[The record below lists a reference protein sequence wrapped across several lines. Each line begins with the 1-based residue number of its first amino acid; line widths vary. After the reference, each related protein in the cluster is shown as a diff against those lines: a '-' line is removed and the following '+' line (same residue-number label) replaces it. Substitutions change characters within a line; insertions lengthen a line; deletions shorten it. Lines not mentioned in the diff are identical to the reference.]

1 MKSHTWKKGKRKF
14 SAVCN
19 GTGPR
24 SWSCFNRFTLIEL
37 LIVIAIIAIL
47 ASMLLPALNKAK
59 EKARALTC
67 IGNVR
72 QIFLASLDYH
82 GDNNG
87 FLPVGSQVANGL
99 YRNTIAGS
107 GLGQMGAYLKL
118 PLNSNDILKVVI
130 CSEGTRRSRF
140 PDGNLDFSYAFN
152 GSDAHDSQGFVSGT
166 LENPVVRIDNVF
178 NPSTRALL
186 GEIGYDGWKHPF
198 PATPTYY
205 GYGGSFNLRDYW
217 IGYRHQRRT
226 HTVFVDGHAEA
237 VEYSRI
243 PRGLTSTLDPNSF
256 FRDNR

>member
-1 MKSHTWKKGKRKF
+1 MKFHTRKKGKREF
-14 SAVCN
+14 SAVCS
-19 GTGPR
+19 GTGSR

-59 EKARALTC
+59 EKARALNC
-67 IGNVR
+67 LGNIR
-72 QIFLASLDYH
+72 QIFLGALEYH

-87 FLPVGSQVANGL
+87 FLPVGGQVANGL
-99 YRNTIAGS
+99 YRNTAG
-107 GLGQMGAYLKL
+107 GAGYGQMGDYLKL
-118 PLNSNDILKVVI
+118 PFNSNKLLKVVI

-152 GSDAHDSQGFVSGT
+152 GSDTPASRGFVT
-166 LENPVVRIDNVF
+166 DNLENPVVRIDNVF

-186 GEIGYDGWKHPF
+186 GEIGYDGWKHLF

-205 GYGGSFNLRDYW
+205 GYGGSFISRDFA
-217 IGYRHQRRT
+217 IAYRHQRRA
-226 HTVFVDGHAEA
+226 HTVFVDGHSEA
-237 VEYSRI
+237 LEYSRF